1 MRKLTDNARTV
12 SEAKL
17 KELKADAI
25 RMLAETRR
33 AMMQRQPFTGSVA
46 MNLDIVP
53 IRDLRCDTACT
64 DGKSIFFDIDF
75 LSGLNPEE
83 RLFVLAH
90 EVWHNLMCH
99 FARTEN
105 RDRELMNVATDLEV
119 NQILVKDGFCLP
131 SLALM
136 PDKLGLP
143 PDLAAE
149 QYYELLVQQGRQG
162 QPGQDGKNGK
172 GGSAGGQFDKHIYS
186 NDDLTQPGQGR
197 SEEEAKAELGG
208 QDVSDKYGKV
218 EFDPDFRPGDPKAG
232 VERVREAAV
241 GAAQMVERTRGSLPA
256 HIKGLV
262 EALLKPEIDW
272 REQLQQF
279 VTRTCSG
286 ENRNWNPPNR
296 RHVHSG
302 IYLQSRKG
310 EKIRVVAGLDVSGST
325 ANDIP
330 KFLGEL
336 NGLVKSFGR
345 YELTVVQCD
354 TEVKSAKTYSDDEP
368 LDLENEKFE
377 VEGGGGTRL
386 TPIFEHIEANKD
398 ELAPDAI
405 LILTDGYTEKFTE
418 DMDPGVPV
426 MWVITKDGTAE
437 NIGFGDIVQMK
448 NAK

>member
-1 MRKLTDNARTV
+1 MRKLTANAHAV

-17 KELKADAI
+17 KEIKADAA
-25 RMLAETRR
+25 RVLAETRR
-33 AMMQRQPFTGSVA
+33 TMMQRQPFTGSVA

-75 LSGLNPEE
+75 LSGLSPEE
-83 RLFVLAH
+83 RLFVFAH

-105 RDRELMNVATDLEV
+105 RNRELMNVATDLEV

-131 SLALM
+131 AEALM
-136 PDKLGLP
+136 PDKMGLP
-143 PDLAAE
+143 ADLAAE
-149 QYYELLVQQGRQG
+149 QYYELLEQRGDKSQGGGR
-162 QPGQDGKNGK
+162 GK
-172 GGSAGGQFDKHIYS
+172 GGSPSGQFDKHIYS
-186 NDDLTQPGQGR
+186 GDDVTQPGQGQ
-197 SEEEAKAELGG
+197 SKEDATG
-208 QDVSDKYGKV
+208 QAQGQVVSDKYGKV
-218 EFDPDFRPGDPKAG
+218 EFDPNFRPGDPKAG

-325 ANDIP
+325 ASDIP

-354 TEVKSAKTYSDDEP
+354 TEVKSAVTYTDDDP

-377 VEGGGGTRL
+377 TVGGGGTRL

-405 LILTDGYTEKFTE
+405 LILTDGCTEFFSE

-426 MWVITKDGTAE
+426 MWVITKDGTTE
-437 NIGFGDIVQMK
+437 NIGFGDVIQMK
-448 NAK
+448 NSK

>member
-17 KELKADAI
+17 KELKADAV
-25 RMLAETRR
+25 RTLAETRR

-105 RDRELMNVATDLEV
+105 RDRGLMNIATDLEV

-136 PDKLGLP
+136 PDKFDLP

-149 QYYELLVQQGRQG
+149 QYYELLVQQGQQSQSDQQG
-162 QPGQDGKNGK
+162 QNGK
-172 GGSAGGQFDKHIYS
+172 SGSAGGQFDKHVYS
-186 NDDLTQPGQGR
+186 NDDLTQPGQGQ
-197 SEEEAKAELGG
+197 SKEEAKAKLGG

-310 EKIRVVAGLDVSGST
+310 EKIRVGVVLDTSGSVQSM
-325 ANDIP
+325 IK
-330 KFLGEL
+330 KFLSEL
-336 NGLVKSFGR
+336 TGLITSFGK
-345 YELTVVQCD
+345 YSLHLVQCD
-354 TEVKSAKTYSDDEP
+354 AKVQDYKEYTEDDP
-368 LDLENEKFE
+368 LDVENTGFE
-377 VEGGGGTRL
+377 AMGGGGTVL
-386 TPIFEHIEANKD
+386 MPGINYFVEN
-398 ELAPDAI
+398 ELDVDCI
-405 LILTDGYTEKFTE
+405 IVFTDTYCE
-418 DMDPGVPV
+418 DMLEENAPAVPV
-426 MWVITKDGTAE
+426 LWMSTVKGDHS
-437 NIGFGDIVQMK
+437 NIHFGDIVEFNETSK
-448 NAK
+448 

>member
-17 KELKADAI
+17 KELKADAVKT
-25 RMLAETRR
+25 LAETRR

-53 IRDLRCDTACT
+53 VRDLRCDTACT

-105 RDRELMNVATDLEV
+105 RDREMMNVATDLEV

-131 SLALM
+131 TGALM
-136 PDKLGLP
+136 PDRLGLP
-143 PDLAAE
+143 TDLSAE
-149 QYYELLVQQGRQG
+149 QYYELLAQQGQQNQSG
-162 QPGQDGKNGK
+162 GGK
-172 GGSAGGQFDKHIYS
+172 GGSAGGQFDKHVYS
-186 NDDLTQPGQGR
+186 GDDLTQPGQGQ
-197 SEEEAKAELGG
+197 SKEEAKAELGG

-218 EFDPDFRPGDPKAG
+218 EFDSDFRPGDPKAG

-256 HIKGLV
+256 HIRGLV

-325 ANDIP
+325 AGDIP

-345 YELTVVQCD
+345 YELTVIQCD

-377 VEGGGGTRL
+377 VEGGGGTKL
-386 TPIFEHIEANKD
+386 TPIFDHIEANKD

-405 LILTDGYTEKFTE
+405 LILTDGYTERFDE

-426 MWVITKDGTAE
+426 MWVVTKDGTTE
-437 NIGFGDIVQMK
+437 NIGFGDVVQMK
-448 NAK
+448 SSR